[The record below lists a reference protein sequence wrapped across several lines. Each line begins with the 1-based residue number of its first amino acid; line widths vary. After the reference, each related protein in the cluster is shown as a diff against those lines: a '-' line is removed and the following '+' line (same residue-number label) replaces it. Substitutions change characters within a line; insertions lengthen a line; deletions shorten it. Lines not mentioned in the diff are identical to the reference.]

1 MNTSDIIEQLQKLQ
15 IEQNKLLTQL
25 ITPEAKSKGDPQPV
39 RQKGVVK
46 SSSEES
52 EKLKIGDYITLLSSD
67 KARVAGTKG
76 TTVKFVVVRNGHST
90 YRKRHNVRILE

>member
-1 MNTSDIIEQLQKLQ
+1 MNTSDIIERLQKLQ
-15 IEQNKLLTQL
+15 IEQNELFAQL

-52 EKLKIGDYITLLSSD
+52 EKLKVGDYITLLSSGVRSKKGD
-67 KARVAGTKG
+67 NARVTGTKG
-76 TTVKFVVVRNGHST
+76 LGGIHEIGRAS
-90 YRKRHNVRILE
+90 